1 MAEPARVAPLPVAAA
16 VPGNAFAWY
25 VAGTATW
32 FGAFGMQSVLFSWL
46 VAGELHA
53 DASWLGVAQ
62 SATMLPSF
70 ALVLL
75 GGAIADRRDRRA
87 LLIGL
92 HLLATALSLG
102 LLASVAAGWLSLGLL
117 IAYAL
122 GMGTVSAFTMP
133 ARDSLLSEVAGANL
147 MRAVTTMTLM
157 QWIAQAVGSMIASF
171 ASWIGTL
178 AALGLH
184 ALTLFGGVPALAQ
197 LAPAPPR
204 GGAPQNAL
212 RLADLGV
219 GVLEV
224 VRSPE
229 LRPVLL
235 MVTSVGVLFM
245 GPMMVV
251 FPLLV
256 RDYYQGGVGQLGVLQ
271 MAFPIGTILGSLG
284 ILSRGGIRRKG
295 TAQVLALVAGAA
307 ALGAVGLGLPFW
319 GAFVATVFW
328 GVAASVFMNS
338 GRTIFQEKA
347 PPSQRGRVLSVYSLG
362 FMGASGL
369 VGAPAAGVMIDVIGP
384 LSACLLDSA
393 LMFGVAGAV
402 AALTQIRSVE

>member
-1 MAEPARVAPLPVAAA
+1 MQQVL
-16 VPGNAFAWY
+16 FAW
-25 VAGTATW
+25 
-32 FGAFGMQSVLFSWL
+32 L
-46 VAGELHA
+46 VVGELRA
-53 DASWLGVAQ
+53 EARWVGVAQ

-70 ALVLL
+70 ALILL

-87 LLIGL
+87 MLIGL
-92 HLLATALSLG
+92 HLLATALSLV
-102 LLASVAAGWLSLGLL
+102 LLGSVAAGWLSLGLL

-122 GMGTVSAFTMP
+122 GMGTISAFTVP

-157 QWIAQAVGSMIASF
+157 QWTAQAVGSMIAGS
-171 ASWIGTL
+171 ARWIGTVP
-178 AALGLH
+178 ALGLH
-184 ALTLFGGVPALAQ
+184 ALTIFGGVPALSR

-204 GGAPQNAL
+204 DGRPQNAL

-224 VRSPE
+224 VRSPH

-235 MVTSVGVLFM
+235 MVAAVGVLFM
-245 GPMMVV
+245 GPMLVV
-251 FPLLV
+251 YPLLV
-256 RDYYQGGVGQLGVLQ
+256 RDYYAGDVGQLGVLQ

-284 ILSRGGIRRKG
+284 ILTRGGIRRKG
-295 TAQVLALVAGAA
+295 LAQLVALVAGAFC
-307 ALGAVGLGLPFW
+307 LGAVGLGLPFW
-319 GAFVATVFW
+319 GTFVATVLW

-402 AALTQIRSVE
+402 AALTQIRHVE